1 MSNKVIYLIAAAVVT
16 GPVLAADGA
25 TLYTEK
31 TCNACHGPKGNK
43 PILPDYPKIA
53 GQNAKYAERQ
63 MLDIKSGE
71 RKNGNAAAMAGVMHL
86 VNEAEIKL
94 LAEYVSKLKP

>member
-1 MSNKVIYLIAAAVVT
+1 MKSALLLALPLLFAGSAY
-16 GPVLAADGA
+16 AADGA
-25 TLYTEK
+25 KLYTEK
-31 TCNACHGPKGNK
+31 TCNACHGPAGNK

-53 GQNAKYAERQ
+53 GQNAKYIERQ

-71 RKNGNAAAMAGVMHL
+71 RKNGNSAAMAGVMHL
-86 VNEAEIKL
+86 VNEAEIKA